1 MHPIF
6 FLGQMNARYLLFGL
20 RVGRG
25 LRSAEVSSGQSAF
38 LNQDYLPSKH
48 DGIPIHPGKPVVGQN
63 FLCENAVF
71 VIVLTEDL
79 LESFFRAFP
88 VKTDAFENLIRLIL
102 IQETA
107 QIQFLFFFSFTN
119 LVAEN

>member
-25 LRSAEVSSGQSAF
+25 LRSSEVSSGQSAF
-38 LNQDYLPSKH
+38 LNQDCLPGKP
-48 DGIPIHPGKPVVGQN
+48 DGIPIHPGKPVMGQR

-79 LESFFRAFP
+79 LKFFFRALP
-88 VKTDAFENLIRLIL
+88 VKTDAFENFIWLIL
-102 IQETA
+102 VQKTA
-107 QIQFLFFFSFTN
+107 
-119 LVAEN
+119 